1 MFKPKRVKHEEPAN
15 LILDQLSSIIV
26 SSDIKAIDETYEPK
40 INRHANRKE
49 GLDTTAVFFTELQK
63 LLTFNITTHDD
74 TKKRIASPSMG
85 TTHNYLPLCFLA
97 ARYDRRNIFQLLLN
111 AFGEDI
117 HLLQDGYLKGNIL
130 HHLYNEHSLASLAM
144 INDVFECLARHC
156 SSEQILTLINAL
168 DKDEC
173 TVVMQSKIREIGELE
188 GHRPITDDLYRRITR
203 LTATVPTPEL
213 TSEVSIKEASK
224 ATEATGVSIQPV
236 GGYSPTMFA
245 QTTFPSTQSKMAII
259 AVAKHSFTQ

>member
-26 SSDIKAIDETYEPK
+26 SSDIKAIDEKYEPK
-40 INRHANRKE
+40 INRHGSRKE
-49 GLDTTAVFFTELQK
+49 GLDKTAVFFTELNK

-74 TKKRIASPSMG
+74 TKKPFATPSMA
-85 TTHNYLPLCFLA
+85 TTHNFLPLCFLA
-97 ARYDRRNIFQLLLN
+97 ARYNRRNIFQLLLN

-130 HHLYNEHSLASLAM
+130 HHLYNEHSHASLAM
-144 INDVFECLARHC
+144 INDVFETLAKHC
-156 SSEQILTLINAL
+156 SSEQILNLINAQ

-173 TVVMQSKIREIGELE
+173 TVLMQSKIREMGQLD
-188 GHRPITDDLYRRITR
+188 GDKPITDDLSRRIKS
-203 LTATVPTPEL
+203 LTATVAAQAF
-213 TSEVSIKEASK
+213 TSEISITEIPAP
-224 ATEATGVSIQPV
+224 TEATSASMRQVQT
-236 GGYSPTMFA
+236 YTPTMFA
-245 QTTFPSTQSKMAII
+245 QTPPPDAQHPMEKA